1 MYRHASKRAGMA
13 GLYYFF
19 KSFSLR
25 SKLTMLTEKKIG
37 FIGSGNMG
45 EALISGLVLSGA
57 TDPEHIICSD
67 IREEP
72 LQVMRQKYGIS
83 TTTSNTEVAEKS
95 EIIVYATKPQILA
108 TVLKETADVLDKTK
122 LLISIAAGV
131 PLAAIASGLGKEL
144 RLIRVMPNI
153 CAFVKESATAIAAGE
168 FVIDGDVEL
177 AKAIFD
183 SVGISVFIQE
193 NMLMDAF
200 TGLSGSGPA
209 YVFLIID
216 AMADAGVKMGLSRR
230 DSLLLSAQTVM
241 GSAKLLLESNEH
253 PGQLKDRVTSPGGT
267 SIAGIHTLEQGG
279 LRTTIMDAVE
289 AATNRSSELGKM
301 MVKNFVNDK

>member
-1 MYRHASKRAGMA
+1 M
-13 GLYYFF
+13 
-19 KSFSLR
+19 LR
-25 SKLTMLTEKKIG
+25 DKKIG

-45 EALISGLVLSGA
+45 EALISGLVLSKA
-57 TDPEHIICSD
+57 TVSENIICSD
-67 IREEP
+67 IRQEP
-72 LQVMRQKYGIS
+72 LDDMHEKYGIV
-83 TTTSNTEVAEKS
+83 TTTNNVEVVEKS
-95 EIIVYATKPQILA
+95 EIIIYATKPQILA
-108 TVLKETADVLDKTK
+108 SVLKETVDVLDKSK
-122 LLISIAAGV
+122 LVISIAAGV
-131 PLAAIASGLGKEL
+131 PLAAIASGLKKDL

-168 FVIDGDVEL
+168 FVIDGDIEL

-183 SVGISVFIQE
+183 SVGMSVFIQE
-193 NMLMDAF
+193 NILMDAF

-289 AATNRSSELGKM
+289 AATNRSSELGEM
-301 MVKNFVNDK
+301 MVKNFLNNQ

>member
-1 MYRHASKRAGMA
+1 
-13 GLYYFF
+13 
-19 KSFSLR
+19 
-25 SKLTMLTEKKIG
+25 MLKNKKIG

-45 EALISGLVLSGA
+45 EALISGLVLSGS
-57 TDPEHIICSD
+57 TSPENIICSD

-72 LQVMRQKYGIS
+72 LQNIQEKYGIA
-83 TTTSNTEVAEKS
+83 TTTSNVEVVKNS
-95 EIIVYATKPQILA
+95 EIIIYATKPQILA
-108 TVLKETADVLDKTK
+108 AVLKETAEVLDKSK
-122 LLISIAAGV
+122 LVISIAAGV
-131 PLAAIASGLGKEL
+131 PLAAIASGLKKEL

-168 FVIDGDVEL
+168 YVNNGDIEI

-183 SVGISVFIQE
+183 SVGITVFIEE
-193 NMLMDAF
+193 NILMDAF

-241 GSAKLLLESNEH
+241 GSAKLLLETNEH

-289 AATNRSSELGKM
+289 AATNRSSELGEM
-301 MVKNFVNDK
+301 MIKNFVNNKK

>member
-1 MYRHASKRAGMA
+1 
-13 GLYYFF
+13 
-19 KSFSLR
+19 
-25 SKLTMLTEKKIG
+25 MLKDKKIG

-57 TDPEHIICSD
+57 TSPENIICSD

-72 LQVMRQKYGIS
+72 LQVIQEKYGIA
-83 TTTSNTEVAEKS
+83 TTTSNIEVVEKS
-95 EIIVYATKPQILA
+95 EIIIYATKPQILA
-108 TVLKETADVLDKTK
+108 TVLNETSGVLDESK
-122 LLISIAAGV
+122 LVISIAAGV
-131 PLAAIASGLGKEL
+131 PLAAIASGLKKDL

-168 FVIDGDVEL
+168 FVIDGDIEL

-183 SVGISVFIQE
+183 SVGVSVFIQE
-193 NMLMDAF
+193 NILMDAF

-267 SIAGIHTLEQGG
+267 SIAGIHTLEKGG

-289 AATNRSSELGKM
+289 AATNRSSELGEM
-301 MVKNFVNDK
+301 MVKNFLNNK

>member
-1 MYRHASKRAGMA
+1 
-13 GLYYFF
+13 
-19 KSFSLR
+19 
-25 SKLTMLTEKKIG
+25 MLKDKKIG

-45 EALISGLVLSGA
+45 EALISGLVLSGS
-57 TDPEHIICSD
+57 TSPENIICSD

-72 LQVMRQKYGIS
+72 LLNMQEKYGIT
-83 TTTSNTEVAEKS
+83 TTTSNVEVVTNS
-95 EIIVYATKPQILA
+95 EIIIYATKPQILA
-108 TVLKETADVLDKTK
+108 AVLQETADVLDKSK
-122 LLISIAAGV
+122 LVISIAAGV
-131 PLAAIASGLGKEL
+131 PLAAIASGLKKEL

-168 FVIDGDVEL
+168 FVNNGDIEI

-183 SVGISVFIQE
+183 SVGVSVFIEE
-193 NMLMDAF
+193 NILMDAF

-241 GSAKLLLESNEH
+241 GSAKLLLETNEH

-289 AATNRSSELGKM
+289 AATNRSSELGEM
-301 MVKNFVNDK
+301 MIKNFNNK